1 MLGLSVRASVFIQ
14 LLILSVGL
22 NLCWAQ
28 SPEKPPVPGAKR
40 VAIAAPRPEVPA
52 EARARHLKGA
62 GVCIVYVRPDGTV
75 SRAEMSPST
84 GEPLLDKASIDAF
97 SRWKFIPG
105 TVTKVRIPIRYTG
118 NYTKPSKT

>member
-1 MLGLSVRASVFIQ
+1 MRASVLVQ
-14 LLILSVGL
+14 LLILSAAL
-22 NLCWAQ
+22 NLGWAQ

-40 VAIAAPRPEVPA
+40 VAISAPRPEVPA
-52 EARARHLKGA
+52 EARAKHLKGS

-75 SRAEMSPST
+75 SRVEMSPST

-97 SRWKFIPG
+97 THWKFIPG

-118 NYTKPSKT
+118 NYTKPPKT